1 MAQNAPTLASS
12 RRSND
17 EGPQYMRAEAVAMRR
32 LVAARGWWLS
42 PQFATVPIPVLT
54 EWEASVEL
62 ANVDHNHTTRERQ
75 QAKNLLKNRSQYQ
88 SHKRSQQST
97 AENVLATI
105 DTAPRHKG
113 DRHRNYATPT
123 VLDITIKRATKPWSL
138 DTLQARKAH
147 RDTIEEV
154 AQAQGKSPVEVE
166 REVALARVTALAAEK
181 AAAHVTAEARAA
193 RRLELT
199 RKAQAKYTAGVNAN
213 PARAAAKREEKNRR
227 ERERKA
233 QQRAAARSGADA
245 CPSIVAEVVDAA
257 EAKAFRMKRKQGK
270 KADAQQPQE
279 GAARFAGRPIPN
291 PHRDPTIPTAKM
303 LREEAIRAE
312 AIEAEERRLL
322 AVMKREGRR
331 VTSERNLHPPK

>member
-17 EGPQYMRAEAVAMRR
+17 EGPQYMRAEAIAMRR

-42 PQFATVPIPVLT
+42 PMHATVPIPVLT

-62 ANVDHNHTTRERQ
+62 AKVDHNHTTRERQ
-75 QAKNLLKNRSQYQ
+75 QAKNLLKNRTQYQ
-88 SHKRSQQST
+88 SHKRSQQTT
-97 AENVLATI
+97 AENVLAKV
-105 DTAPRHKG
+105 DTAPRPKG

-123 VLDITIKRATKPWSL
+123 VLDVTIKRATNPWSL

-154 AQAQGKSPVEVE
+154 AQAQGKSPAEVE
-166 REVALARVTALAAEK
+166 RELALARVTALAAEK
-181 AAAHVTAEARAA
+181 AAAYLTDEARAA
-193 RRLELT
+193 RRAEVT
-199 RKAQAKYTAGVNAN
+199 RRAQAKYAARLNAD
-213 PARAAAKREEKNRR
+213 PVKAAAKREEKNRR

-233 QQRAAARSGADA
+233 QQ
-245 CPSIVAEVVDAA
+245 
-257 EAKAFRMKRKQGK
+257 

-279 GAARFAGRPIPN
+279 GAARFTGRPIPN

-322 AVMKREGRR
+322 AIMKAEGRR
-331 VTSERNLHPPK
+331 VTSERNLHPSKK

>member
-17 EGPQYMRAEAVAMRR
+17 EGPQFMRAEAIAMRR
-32 LVAARGWWLS
+32 EVAARGWWLS
-42 PQFATVPIPVLT
+42 PQFATVPLPVLT

-62 ANVDHNHTTRERQ
+62 AKVDHNHTTRERQ
-75 QAKNLLKNRSQYQ
+75 QAKNLLKNRTQYQ

-97 AENVLATI
+97 AENVLAKV
-105 DTAPRHKG
+105 DTAPRPKG
-113 DRHRNYATPT
+113 DRHRNYSTPS
-123 VLDITIKRATKPWSL
+123 VLDVTIGRTKTPATL
-138 DTLQARKAH
+138 DNLQARKAH

-154 AQAQGKSPVEVE
+154 AQAQGKSPAEVE
-166 REVALARVTALAAEK
+166 REIALARVTALAAEK
-181 AAAHVTAEARAA
+181 AAAHKIAEARKARLAA
-193 RRLELT
+193 AEAKR
-199 RKAQAKYTAGVNAN
+199 QARNDD
-213 PARAAAKREEKNRR
+213 PAEVAAKRKEKNRR
-227 ERERKA
+227 EAERKKK
-233 QQRAAARSGADA
+233 QRAAARSA
-245 CPSIVAEVVDAA
+245 
-257 EAKAFRMKRKQGK
+257 
-270 KADAQQPQE
+270 AQQPQE

>member
-17 EGPQYMRAEAVAMRR
+17 EGAQYMRAEAIAMRR
-32 LVAARGWWLS
+32 LVVERGSWLS
-42 PQFATVPIPVLT
+42 PQFATVPLPVLT
-54 EWEASVEL
+54 EWEACVEL
-62 ANVDHNHTTRERQ
+62 AHVDHNHTTRERQ
-75 QAKNLLKNRSQYQ
+75 QAKNLLKNRAQYQ

-105 DTAPRHKG
+105 DTAPRPKG

-123 VLDITIKRATKPWSL
+123 VLDVTIGRTKTPATL

-154 AQAQGKSPVEVE
+154 AQAQGKSPAEVD
-166 REVALARVTALAAEK
+166 RELALARITALAAK
-181 AAAHVTAEARAA
+181 KSAADAAAAAAYLTDEARAA
-193 RRLELT
+193 RRVEVT
-199 RKAQAKYTAGVNAN
+199 RRAQAKYTARLNAD
-213 PARAAAKREEKNRR
+213 PVKAEAKRKQKNQR

-233 QQRAAARSGADA
+233 L
-245 CPSIVAEVVDAA
+245 
-257 EAKAFRMKRKQGK
+257 
-270 KADAQQPQE
+270 QQPQE
-279 GAARFAGRPIPN
+279 GAAKWVGRPIPN

>member
-17 EGPQYMRAEAVAMRR
+17 EGPQYMRAEAIAMRR
-32 LVAARGWWLS
+32 LVAERGWWLS

-62 ANVDHNHTTRERQ
+62 AKVDHNHTTRERQ
-75 QAKNLLKNRSQYQ
+75 QAKHLLKNRSQYQ
-88 SHKRSQQST
+88 SAKRHRSQQST

-113 DRHRNYATPT
+113 DRHRNYATPS
-123 VLDITIKRATKPWSL
+123 VLDVTIGRATNPWGL
-138 DTLQARKAH
+138 DNLQARKAH

-154 AQAQGKSPVEVE
+154 AQAQGKSPAEVE
-166 REVALARVTALAAEK
+166 REVALARITALAAEK

-193 RRLELT
+193 RRLEVT
-199 RKAQAKYTAGVNAN
+199 RKAQAKYAAGINAD

-257 EAKAFRMKRKQGK
+257 EAKAFRMKRKQG
-270 KADAQQPQE
+270 
-279 GAARFAGRPIPN
+279 GAAKWTGRPIPN
-291 PHRDPTIPTAKM
+291 PHRDPTIPTAKQ

-312 AIEAEERRLL
+312 AIEAEERRLK
-322 AVMKREGRR
+322 AIMKAEGRR
-331 VTSERNLHPPK
+331 VTSERNLHPPKE

>member
-17 EGPQYMRAEAVAMRR
+17 EGPQYMRAEAIAMRR
-32 LVAARGWWLS
+32 LVAERGWWLS
-42 PQFATVPIPVLT
+42 PQFATVPLPVLT
-54 EWEASVEL
+54 EWEAAVEL
-62 ANVDHNHTTRERQ
+62 AKVDHNHTTRERQ

-105 DTAPRHKG
+105 DAAPRHKG
-113 DRHRNYATPT
+113 DRHRNYATPS
-123 VLDITIKRATKPWSL
+123 VLDVTIGRTKTPATI

-154 AQAQGKSPVEVE
+154 AQAQGKSPAEVE
-166 REVALARVTALAAEK
+166 REVALARITALAADK
-181 AAAHVTAEARAA
+181 AAADAAAAAAYLTDEARAA
-193 RRLELT
+193 RRAEVT
-199 RKAQAKYTAGVNAN
+199 RKAQAKYTARLNAD
-213 PARAAAKREEKNRR
+213 PVKAAAKKDQKNRR

-233 QQRAAARSGADA
+233 QQ
-245 CPSIVAEVVDAA
+245 
-257 EAKAFRMKRKQGK
+257 

-279 GAARFAGRPIPN
+279 GAARFVGRPIPN

-331 VTSERNLHPPK
+331 VTSERNLHPSKK

>member
-1 MAQNAPTLASS
+1 
-12 RRSND
+12 
-17 EGPQYMRAEAVAMRR
+17 MRAEAIAMRR
-32 LVAARGWWLS
+32 IVAERGWWLS
-42 PQFATVPIPVLT
+42 PLFATVPVPAPT
-54 EWEASVEL
+54 QWEARLDL
-62 ANVDHNHTTRERQ
+62 AKVDHNHATRERQ
-75 QAKNLLKNRSQYQ
+75 HRN
-88 SHKRSQQST
+88 RSQQST

-123 VLDITIKRATKPWSL
+123 VLDVTIKRATNPWGL
-138 DTLQARKAH
+138 DALQARKAH

-154 AQAQGKSPVEVE
+154 AQAQGKSPAEVE
-166 REVALARVTALAAEK
+166 RELALARITALAAEK

-193 RRLELT
+193 RRLEVT
-199 RKAQAKYTAGVNAN
+199 RKAQAKYAAGINAD

-257 EAKAFRMKRKQGK
+257 EAKAFRMKRKQG
-270 KADAQQPQE
+270 
-279 GAARFAGRPIPN
+279 GAAKWTGRPMHN

-312 AIEAEERRLL
+312 AIEAEERRLKSI
-322 AVMKREGRR
+322 MKAEVRR
-331 VTSERNLHPPK
+331 VTSERNLHPSKK

>member
-17 EGPQYMRAEAVAMRR
+17 EGPQFMRAEAIAMRR
-32 LVAARGWWLS
+32 LVAERGWWLS
-42 PQFATVPIPVLT
+42 PQFATVPLPVLT

-62 ANVDHNHTTRERQ
+62 AKVDHNHTTRERQ
-75 QAKNLLKNRSQYQ
+75 QAKNLLKNRTQYQ

-97 AENVLATI
+97 AENVLAKV
-105 DTAPRHKG
+105 DTAPRPKG
-113 DRHRNYATPT
+113 DRHRNYSTPS
-123 VLDITIKRATKPWSL
+123 VLDVTIGRTKTPATL
-138 DTLQARKAH
+138 DNLQARKAH

-154 AQAQGKSPVEVE
+154 AQAQGKSPAEVE
-166 REVALARVTALAAEK
+166 REIALARVTALAAEK
-181 AAAHVTAEARAA
+181 AAAHKIAEARKARLAA
-193 RRLELT
+193 AEAKR
-199 RKAQAKYTAGVNAN
+199 QARNDD
-213 PARAAAKREEKNRR
+213 PAEVAAKRKEKNRR
-227 ERERKA
+227 EAERKKK
-233 QQRAAARSGADA
+233 QRAAARSA
-245 CPSIVAEVVDAA
+245 
-257 EAKAFRMKRKQGK
+257 
-270 KADAQQPQE
+270 AQQPQE

>member
-17 EGPQYMRAEAVAMRR
+17 DGPQYMRAEAIAMRR

-54 EWEASVEL
+54 EWEAAVEL
-62 ANVDHNHTTRERQ
+62 AKVDHNHTTRERQ
-75 QAKNLLKNRSQYQ
+75 QAKHLLKNRAQYQ
-88 SHKRSQQST
+88 AAKRHRSQQST
-97 AENVLATI
+97 AENVLTTI

-123 VLDITIKRATKPWSL
+123 VIDVTIGRTKTPATR

-154 AQAQGKSPVEVE
+154 AQAQGKSPAEVE
-166 REVALARVTALAAEK
+166 RELALARITALAAEK

-193 RRLELT
+193 RRLEVT
-199 RKAQAKYTAGVNAN
+199 RKAQAKYAAGINAD

-233 QQRAAARSGADA
+233 QQKAA
-245 CPSIVAEVVDAA
+245 
-257 EAKAFRMKRKQGK
+257 
-270 KADAQQPQE
+270 AQQPQE
-279 GAARFAGRPIPN
+279 GAARFVGRPIPN

-312 AIEAEERRLL
+312 AIEAEERRLKSI
-322 AVMKREGRR
+322 MKREGRR

>member
-17 EGPQYMRAEAVAMRR
+17 EGPQYMRAEAIAMRR
-32 LVAARGWWLS
+32 LVAERGWWLS
-42 PQFATVPIPVLT
+42 PQFATVPLPVLT

-62 ANVDHNHTTRERQ
+62 AKVDHNHTTRERQ

-105 DTAPRHKG
+105 DAAPRHKG
-113 DRHRNYATPT
+113 DRHRNYATPS
-123 VLDITIKRATKPWSL
+123 VLDVTIGRATNPWGL
-138 DTLQARKAH
+138 DNLQARKAH

-154 AQAQGKSPVEVE
+154 AQAQGKSPAEVE
-166 REVALARVTALAAEK
+166 REVALARITALAADK
-181 AAAHVTAEARAA
+181 AAADAAAAAAYLTDEARAA
-193 RRLELT
+193 RRAEVT
-199 RKAQAKYTAGVNAN
+199 RKAQAKYTARLNAD
-213 PARAAAKREEKNRR
+213 PVKAAAKKDQKNRR

-233 QQRAAARSGADA
+233 QQ
-245 CPSIVAEVVDAA
+245 
-257 EAKAFRMKRKQGK
+257 

-279 GAARFAGRPIPN
+279 GAARFVGRPIPN

-331 VTSERNLHPPK
+331 VTSERNLHPSKK